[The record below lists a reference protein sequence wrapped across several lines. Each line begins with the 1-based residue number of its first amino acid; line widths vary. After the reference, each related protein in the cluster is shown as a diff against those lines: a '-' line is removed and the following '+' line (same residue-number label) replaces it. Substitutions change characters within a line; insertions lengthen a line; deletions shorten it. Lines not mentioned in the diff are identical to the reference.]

1 MLFSLSNVL
10 SSPEKAHPCFSAQK
24 HIYPNLRFEVEDKP
38 GDFFKPATCKA
49 LSLFGTLA
57 VMTITLLW
65 LAGGVAAYLLG
76 SIPFG
81 FLIAKA
87 CGKDI
92 RKLGSG
98 NIGATNVFRSISK
111 PLGILT
117 FSLDFL
123 KGFCGVQLIPYA
135 VSTLLHTPY
144 EGMYLPVFCGALTV
158 VGHNWTCFLGFKGGK
173 GIATS
178 AGLLLGLS
186 PAGVGIAFAAW
197 LVTFLATRYVSVA
210 SIAAAAVLGVAVWPL
225 HLKAQGLWFPCVLT
239 LLALLAIWKHRSNI
253 ARLRAGTESRFN
265 FGKKRGD
272 PPAAPR

>member
-1 MLFSLSNVL
+1 M
-10 SSPEKAHPCFSAQK
+10 
-24 HIYPNLRFEVEDKP
+24 
-38 GDFFKPATCKA
+38 
-49 LSLFGTLA
+49 
-57 VMTITLLW
+57 LLW
-65 LAGGVAAYLLG
+65 LIGGVSAYLLG

-81 FLIAKA
+81 FLIARA

-92 RKLGSG
+92 RTLGSG

-117 FSLDFL
+117 FALDFL
-123 KGFCGVQLIPYA
+123 KGFCGVRLIP
-135 VSTLLHTPY
+135 LLAAAFSHTSY
-144 EGMYLPVFCGALTV
+144 ENMYLPVFCGALTV

-173 GIATS
+173 GVATS

-197 LVTFLATRYVSVA
+197 LVTFLTTRYVSVA
-210 SIAAAAVLGVAVWPL
+210 SIAAAAVLAVAVWPL
-225 HLKAQGLWFPCVLT
+225 HLATYGIWFPAVLT

-265 FGKKRGD
+265 FGKSKTT
-272 PPAAPR
+272 